1 MEPETEVAPDP
12 VSIVCL
18 QCTEENLTD
27 KIFLAH
33 CTDCNRLYCRHRASV
48 VDSNYCSDC
57 LSDVTLTVEKIHV
70 VETVVSP
77 KTGNSY
83 TKTQTG
89 RRITLGGAQWL
100 FHQRRIKD
108 LTEDELEL
116 TIQYHFTTY
125 IGLIKERD
133 QRKAEHMR
141 RNAKKLYKVSEPL
154 VPAPTSSTTKTTT
167 KTTKTTKPIGH
178 SAKIQA
184 MMAQMAAMGLSA
196 EDLLK

>member
-1 MEPETEVAPDP
+1 MEEQAPDP

-18 QCTEENLTD
+18 PCTEENLTD
-27 KIFLAH
+27 KIFLGR
-33 CTDCNRLYCRHRASV
+33 CVDCNRLYCSHRASV

-57 LSDVTLTVEKIHV
+57 LSDVTLTIEKIHV

-77 KTGNSY
+77 KSGNSY

-89 RRITLGGAQWL
+89 RRIVLGGAQWL
-100 FHQRRIKD
+100 FHQRRIKE
-108 LTEDELEL
+108 LTDDELEL
-116 TIQYHFTTY
+116 SIQYHFTTY

-141 RNAKKLYKVSEPL
+141 RNEKKLYKISEPI
-154 VPAPTSSTTKTTT
+154 VGKPVNSTTKTTT
-167 KTTKTTKPIGH
+167 KTTKTTKPLGH
-178 SAKIQA
+178 AAKVQA
-184 MMAQMAAMGLSA
+184 MFAQMAAMGLSA

>member
-1 MEPETEVAPDP
+1 MEEQAPDP

-18 QCTEENLTD
+18 PCTEENLTD
-27 KIFLAH
+27 KIFLGR
-33 CTDCNRLYCRHRASV
+33 CVDCNRLYCSHRASV

-57 LSDVTLTVEKIHV
+57 LSDVTLTIEKIHV

-77 KTGNSY
+77 KSGNSY

-89 RRITLGGAQWL
+89 RRIV
-100 FHQRRIKD
+100 
-108 LTEDELEL
+108 LEL
-116 TIQYHFTTY
+116 SIQYHFTTY

-141 RNAKKLYKVSEPL
+141 RNEKKLYKISEPI
-154 VPAPTSSTTKTTT
+154 VGKPVNSTTKTTT
-167 KTTKTTKPIGH
+167 KTTKTTKPLGH
-178 SAKIQA
+178 AAKVQA
-184 MMAQMAAMGLSA
+184 MFAQMAAMGLSA